1 MLRKIFKWT
10 AIVLVGLIA
19 ALLLA
24 NAVFVWRSG
33 NRLAA
38 RLEAI
43 RASGE
48 PLSIADLAGD
58 PIPPEENAAVYL
70 RRAQNDLAA
79 VDAELHESHADAWR
93 KGPTDRQQLAKIE
106 EVLAAYPN
114 VLDLLEKAANCPRY
128 RSDAD
133 FGLPYHEFLEK
144 SLDHLQR
151 VRSAS
156 RFLQARTMILA
167 AQGRREE
174 ALQLSIL
181 TMQLARQVDQESSLT
196 GFLVAIAVRSVGVE
210 SANLVL
216 RSGPVDDAA
225 RAALDAEIARHDLAE
240 SYRAALVA
248 ERAFGLSAFNDMNLG
263 RFWPARGFWNN
274 AVIYYLD
281 VMDQQRS
288 LASMPSHQILAAA
301 PPPVPKAISPWNVLA
316 DLVVPALD
324 AARQAADRCRAQM
337 RCLRILNTVTRLEQR
352 GAAVTGLADLGLS
365 EDETTD
371 PFTGQPL
378 WMKKL
383 PDGWVIYSVGKDL
396 KDDGGKVD
404 DLTDFGL
411 GPVPPLP
418 SIE

>member
-1 MLRKIFKWT
+1 MLRKIFKWMG
-10 AIVLVGLIA
+10 IVLAGLIA
-19 ALLLA
+19 ALLIA
-24 NAVFVWRSG
+24 NAIFVWRSG

-48 PLSIADLAGD
+48 PLSIADLAGA

-79 VDAELHESHADAWR
+79 MDAELRPSHADAWH
-93 KGPTDRQQLAKIE
+93 KGPMDRQQLAKVE
-106 EVLAAYPN
+106 EILAAYPN
-114 VLDLLEKAANCPRY
+114 VLDLLEKAANCPNY

-133 FGLPYHEFLEK
+133 FGLPHGEFLEK

-156 RFLQARTMILA
+156 RFLQARTMLLTA
-167 AQGRREE
+167 KGRREE

-181 TMQLARQVDQESSLT
+181 KMQLARQVDQESSLS
-196 GFLVAIAVRSVGVE
+196 GSLVAIAVRSIGVE

-216 RSGPVDDAA
+216 RSGPVDDSA
-225 RAALDAEIARHDLAE
+225 RAALDAEIARHDLTE
-240 SYRAALVA
+240 SYRGALVA
-248 ERAFGLSAFNDMNLG
+248 ERAFGLSAFNDMDLG
-263 RFWPARGFWNN
+263 RFWLARGFWNN
-274 AVIYYLD
+274 ATIYYLD
-281 VMDQQRS
+281 VMDQQHS
-288 LASMPSHQILAAA
+288 LASTPSYQIIAAA
-301 PPPVPKAISPWNVLA
+301 PPPVPKPVSPWNVLA
-316 DLVVPALD
+316 ELVVPAID
-324 AARQAADRCRAQM
+324 AARQAADRCRANM
-337 RCLRILNTVTRLEQR
+337 RCLRVLNAVTRLEQR

-365 EDETTD
+365 EEETTD
-371 PFTGQPL
+371 PFTGQSL
-378 WMKKL
+378 LMKRL

-411 GPVPPLP
+411 GSVPPLP
-418 SIE
+418 SME